1 MLLTTVIDGLVVAFF
16 SFLFMCAYFFG
27 APFFWTFFF
36 WLWRDQLHLMELLS
50 YIVKVTL
57 HIVKSKNRWC
67 NLVDRTV
74 HFVSLVP
81 WWSSLTIF
89 SNLCQFACFCKVTIS
104 TSLPICAVGEER
116 ETEWARGR
124 RECELGPQAQAPFT
138 MGQGRKGP
146 YRKTYSTHTPDSRPK
161 QLEDIENGIAE
172 GNREL

>member
-89 SNLCQFACFCKVTIS
+89 SNLGQFASFFKVAKIS
-104 TSLPICAVGEER
+104 TSLTFDHLFWMHFSPSNLCTFEPLVFLLLCQAMVETLWIQVPQQAIVSYLGEVQFCPHR
-116 ETEWARGR
+116 LPWT
-124 RECELGPQAQAPFT
+124 
-138 MGQGRKGP
+138 
-146 YRKTYSTHTPDSRPK
+146 
-161 QLEDIENGIAE
+161 
-172 GNREL
+172 